1 MSDQQETVFTAPFLL
16 GTAVLLF
23 GLAIVEKLLNL
34 VGGSIPILT
43 VYPRQLLDWAIVL
56 LIFDIA
62 LILRQMLEN
71 SLRGRDSGLG

>member
-1 MSDQQETVFTAPFLL
+1 MSDNPEPVFTAPFLL

-23 GLAIVEKLLNL
+23 GLAIIEKLLNL
-34 VGGSIPILT
+34 VGGSIPVLT

-71 SLRGRDSGLG
+71 SLRARNGGLG